1 VPEDHWQVVFPLA
14 LDDVVVAMANAIG
27 DDFHADFSSLR
38 IVKIDIFNFER
49 RFEFVEYCSF
59 HGTLLL

>member
-1 VPEDHWQVVFPLA
+1 
-14 LDDVVVAMANAIG
+14 MANAIG

-38 IVKIDIFNFER
+38 IVEIDIFNFER